1 MSVPAP
7 PKAKRAP
14 AKSAFPKLRLAQN
27 KSRSGIAQ
35 ARCFMRFLR
44 IVQSPFNWAFWLIE
58 QRIARIEDKLSRE
71 KCCQ

>member
-44 IVQSPFNWAFWLIE
+44 IVQSPFNWAFWLLE
-58 QRIARIEDKLSRE
+58 QRIAKIDVEMERRQS
-71 KCCQ
+71 